1 MGLKINEKK
10 TKYMTTRINKH
21 QPKQFQIEK
30 FSFETVQ
37 FYIFGL
43 SFGC

>member
-1 MGLKINEKK
+1 MGLKINEEK
-10 TKYMTTRINKH
+10 TKYVTTRINKH

-37 FYIFGL
+37 